1 MNLIFK
7 AELMDEAAV
16 RRAVVRI
23 SHEITEKNKGTEN
36 VVLVGIRRR
45 GMPIAAMI
53 AGNIARFEGA
63 ELPVG
68 ELDIKFYRDD
78 VLPEHRDPTVTPSRL
93 PFDVNGK
100 RVVLVDDVMYTGRT
114 ARAAIEA
121 VFAQGRPSCIQL
133 AVLIDRGHRE
143 LPIRADY
150 VGKNVPTSK
159 TEVVSVHV
167 PEYDEELCV
176 KLLQRT
182 EQ

>member
-1 MNLIFK
+1 MKMFLK

-16 RRAVVRI
+16 RRAIIRI
-23 SHEITEKNKGTEN
+23 SHEIIEKNKGTGG

-45 GMPIAAMI
+45 GMPLARMI
-53 AGNIARFEGA
+53 ADNIRNIEQS
-63 ELPVG
+63 EIPCG

-78 VLPEHRDPTVTPSRL
+78 ILPEHRDPTVMPSKL
-93 PFDVNGK
+93 PFDVADK
-100 RVVLVDDVMYTGRT
+100 RVVIVDDVMFTGRT

-121 VFAQGRPSCIQL
+121 IFASGRPGSIQL

-159 TEVVSVHV
+159 SEVISVHV
-167 PEYDEELCV
+167 PEYDGELCV

-182 EQ
+182 E

>member
-1 MNLIFK
+1 MKLVLK

-16 RRAVVRI
+16 RRAIVRI
-23 SHEITEKNKGTEN
+23 SHEIIEKNKGTDG

-45 GMPIAAMI
+45 GMPLSLMI
-53 AGNIARFEGA
+53 AENIKSIEGVS
-63 ELPVG
+63 LPCG

-78 VLPEHRDPTVTPSRL
+78 ILPEHRDPTVTPSKL
-93 PFDVNGK
+93 PFDVADK
-100 RVVLVDDVMYTGRT
+100 RVVIVDDVMFTGRT

-121 VFAQGRPSCIQL
+121 IFAIGRPRSIQL

-159 TEVVSVHV
+159 SEVISVHV
-167 PEYDEELCV
+167 PEYDGELCV

-182 EQ
+182 E

>member
-1 MNLIFK
+1 MNLTLK

-16 RRAVVRI
+16 RRAIVRI
-23 SHEITEKNKGTEN
+23 SHEITEKNKGTEG

-45 GMPIAAMI
+45 GMPIAEMI
-53 AGNIARFEGA
+53 AENIKRFEGA
-63 ELPVG
+63 NVPVG

-78 VLPEHRDPTVTPSRL
+78 ILPEHRDPTVTPSKL
-93 PFDVNGK
+93 PFDVNGM
-100 RVVLVDDVMYTGRT
+100 RVVLIDDVMYTGRT

-121 VFAQGRPSCIQL
+121 VFAQGRPNCIQL

-159 TEVVSVHV
+159 SEVISVHV
-167 PEYDEELCV
+167 PEYDGELCV
-176 KLLQRT
+176 NLLQRT
-182 EQ
+182 E